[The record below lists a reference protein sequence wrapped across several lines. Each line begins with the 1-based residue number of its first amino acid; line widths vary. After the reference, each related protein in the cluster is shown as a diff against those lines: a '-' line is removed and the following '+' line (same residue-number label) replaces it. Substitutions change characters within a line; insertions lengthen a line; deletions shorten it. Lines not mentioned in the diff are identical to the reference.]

1 MNYTV
6 SIRDLVRRPLGRVD
20 LAEEW
25 MNKMTDEEIK
35 QWEKELTEE
44 MIDDGHK
51 QKFPDWNASF
61 LARTI
66 DRGII
71 YTLLKEDYEKF
82 ISGATSS
89 FNWDTPGTD
98 PRDSK

>member
-6 SIRDLVRRPLGRVD
+6 SIRDLVKRPLCRVD

-25 MNKMTDEEIK
+25 MNKMTDEEIR

-51 QKFPDWNASF
+51 RNFPDWNASF
-61 LARTI
+61 LASTV
-66 DRGII
+66 DRSIV
-71 YTLLKEDYEKF
+71 YKLLKEDYENF
-82 ISGATSS
+82 ISGNEHFFFWRHISANPSD
-89 FNWDTPGTD
+89 N
-98 PRDSK
+98 K